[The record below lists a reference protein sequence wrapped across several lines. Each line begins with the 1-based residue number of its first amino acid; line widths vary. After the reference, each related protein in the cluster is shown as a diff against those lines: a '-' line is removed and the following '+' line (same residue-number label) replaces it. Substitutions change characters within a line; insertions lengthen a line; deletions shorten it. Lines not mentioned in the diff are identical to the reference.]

1 MPNKYIRFFENAFDI
16 TLCDEIVEWFSSLQ
30 SAQIVQTRYGEGE
43 NTQCLRYNISRSDFH
58 ILKNDLGRK
67 ILNALQ
73 NFVTNKLIP
82 FLLDA
87 NVEFPANSYFTNFE
101 VRKFYGNTRVHQ
113 DGIEPCHL
121 QRSTNDEC
129 LLARFG
135 VIVISLTSSNDTLVF
150 PNQNEEY
157 IMEKGTIIFFPPFW
171 MYPHYSKSFEQC
183 IDRMSLQVWILE
195 ESRFKRESIN
205 DLFTTIGQNDSI

>member
-1 MPNKYIRFFENAFDI
+1 MKNK
-16 TLCDEIVEWFSSLQ
+16 L
-30 SAQIVQTRYGEGE
+30 G
-43 NTQCLRYNISRSDFH
+43 TQ
-58 ILKNDLGRK
+58 
-67 ILNALQ
+67 ILNALHK
-73 NFVTNKLIP
+73 FVNKKLMPYLQDTN
-82 FLLDA
+82 
-87 NVEFPANSYFTNFE
+87 VQFPANSYFTNFE

-129 LLARFG
+129 FLARFG

-157 IMEKGTIIFFPPFW
+157 IMKKGTVIFFPPFW
-171 MYPHYSKSFEQC
+171 MYPHYSKNFEQC

-195 ESRFKRESIN
+195 ESRFKRESIH
-205 DLFTTIGQNDSI
+205 DLFTTIGLNDSI